1 MPNSPP
7 ASPRNFLTLPRSFDE
22 MLAEARGYRLSLVL
36 AHQHLAQLP
45 RDLREGTSANAR
57 NKLLFNLSPED
68 ARTLERHVAP
78 KLSAHDLSHLG
89 AYTAA
94 ARLIVDGAEMPA
106 FTVETDPPQPAV
118 AGRSEQV
125 RAISRARYGQPQA
138 GGGDRLTG
146 RHLPGGSRSNLGS
159 AMAEDRRRRDVDHG
173 TDHQVDPG
181 VAWGVEHGVGSG
193 VERGVA
199 LRSEPPQPRPNAG
212 QRPTRGSHEWADSR
226 GYW

>member
-7 ASPRNFLTLPRSFDE
+7 GSPRNFLTLPRSFDE

-45 RDLREGTSANAR
+45 RDLREGISANAR

-78 KLSAHDLSHLG
+78 ELSAHDLSHLG
-89 AYTAA
+89 SYTAA
-94 ARLIVDGAEMPA
+94 ARLIIDGAEMPA
-106 FTVETDPPQPAV
+106 FTVATGPPHPPV

-138 GGGDRLTG
+138 GGGERLIG
-146 RHLPGGSRSNLGS
+146 RQLPGGSRSDPGGAL
-159 AMAEDRRRRDVDHG
+159 AEDRRRRGVEHG
-173 TDHQVDPG
+173 TYCQVES
-181 VAWGVEHGVGSG
+181 GVEHGVESG

-199 LRSEPPQPRPNAG
+199 LRSDPPRPCPEAG